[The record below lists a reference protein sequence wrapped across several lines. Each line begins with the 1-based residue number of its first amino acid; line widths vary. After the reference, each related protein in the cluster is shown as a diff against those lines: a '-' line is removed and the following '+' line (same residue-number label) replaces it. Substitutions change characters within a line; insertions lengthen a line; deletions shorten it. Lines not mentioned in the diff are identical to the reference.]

1 MTASWDGKV
10 FTSVELEGPDSD
22 FQTWSLKDN
31 IFENKRTLMILSL
44 TSMNGGV
51 EVRERIISNK
61 KNDEKK
67 LQFWDALA
75 IDDLTTTTT
84 KEILTILDGIYYLD
98 N

>member
-22 FQTWSLKDN
+22 FQTWSLKDK
-31 IFENKRTLMILSL
+31 IFENKRTLMFLSL
-44 TSMNGGV
+44 KSMNGGV

-61 KNDEKK
+61 KNEEKK
-67 LQFWDALA
+67 LQSWDILA

-84 KEILTILDGIYYLD
+84 KKILTILDGIYYLD
-98 N
+98 T